1 MAKQK
6 AMFLLKLS
14 YPVAMMI
21 LVISGFSLVVS
32 FYMGMI
38 TGQSMRQLPE
48 ANIASQETN
57 RPEAPDLKKED
68 LRFFGLSEPQED
80 QINLDLPRLDRL
92 QQRTEA
98 LSSAANTLKNSPRPT
113 DLLQPPERPAVA
125 TPDLKLELESANE
138 ENIESVDQARPSEP
152 SSSYTVQVFSS
163 KLRKNAEDVLNQLR
177 EKGFPDAYIHTHIN
191 QDNSVLY
198 RVRVGKVPKDKAEDR
213 AFELRR
219 LNFIDSV
226 QITRI

>member
-6 AMFLLKLS
+6 AMFLLRLS
-14 YPVAMMI
+14 YPVVMMI

-32 FYMGMI
+32 FYMGII
-38 TGQSMRQLPE
+38 TGQSMRRLPE
-48 ANIASQETN
+48 TSIASQETN

-68 LRFFGLSEPQED
+68 LRFFELSGPQED
-80 QINLDLPRLDRL
+80 QINLDLPRLDSL
-92 QQRTEA
+92 QQRTKA

-113 DLLQPPERPAVA
+113 DVLQPPAVA
-125 TPDLKLELESANE
+125 TSDLELKSANE
-138 ENIESVDQARPSEP
+138 ETMESIDKARLTEP
-152 SSSYTVQVFSS
+152 SSNYTVQVFSS

-191 QDNSVLY
+191 QDNGVLY
-198 RVRVGKVPKDKAEDR
+198 RVRVGKVSKNKAEDR

-219 LNFIDSV
+219 LDFINSV